1 MMNSIIKP
9 KYFVI
14 LLILAAMT
22 LNVLPVKADQ
32 VFAFSEDLTSNYNLD
47 MGQTGAKIS
56 GGRAFTAD
64 DSVSSGITSDVIANP
79 SKAIIS
85 ARLDVSDDIPSN
97 ARIIYYISNNNGQ
110 RWMQVNPGYTYSFD
124 SVGNQLRWKAV
135 IAKESLLVGSA
146 YIDSVYLAYTES
158 DTLAV
163 NSNNTYNNYAYNG
176 SGISNIGGDV
186 NSLVCNVLSL
196 VGLGCG
202 SAQTTN
208 YVGSANYVSSAQ
220 ITPSPAIVT
229 TTSSDTSDSSGNNSN
244 LAATIFTAGEKQ
256 EGSDS
261 VNLVRVKNQPEIYE
275 IVGGKKHLIPTMDI
289 FYDYGFKLEWVQD
302 ITQKQLDKFPRIKL
316 MQVTGNKKKTYYFTE
331 GGMIRLVP
339 DKNVFNSYGDREE
352 DIIIIS
358 KKEFN
363 FYPQNQFVFL
373 ENPLNRDVFQI
384 IQGKTK
390 RYITPQAVKRMKID
404 SEQIAPINQTELAT
418 YKTDKPIVL

>member
-1 MMNSIIKP
+1 MINSNIKP
-9 KYFVI
+9 QYFAI
-14 LLILAAMT
+14 LFILMAMVFT
-22 LNVLPVKADQ
+22 ILPAKADQ
-32 VFAFSEDLTSNYNLD
+32 IFSYFDDLSSNFNLD

-64 DSVSSGITSDVIANP
+64 DSVSSSITSDIITNP

-85 ARLDVSDDIPSN
+85 ARLDVSAGTSSN
-97 ARIIYYISNNNGQ
+97 TRIIYYISNNNGQ
-110 RWMQVNPGYTYSFD
+110 RWMQVNPGYTYLFD

-135 IAKESLLVGSA
+135 ITRESLLIRSA
-146 YIDSVYLAYTES
+146 YIESVYLAYTVS
-158 DTLAV
+158 DTLTV
-163 NSNNTYNNYAYNG
+163 NQNNIYTNSPYTYNSYSVLNG
-176 SGISNIGGDV
+176 GSDI
-186 NSLVCNVLSL
+186 NSYVCNALTL
-196 VGLGCG
+196 VGLGC
-202 SAQTTN
+202 STSSPAI
-208 YVGSANYVSSAQ
+208 YVSSTQTASF
-220 ITPSPAIVT
+220 TPT
-229 TTSSDTSDSSGNNSN
+229 TTTTANSNTSGGLGNNSG
-244 LAATIFTAGEKQ
+244 LTATIFTAGEKQ
-256 EGSDS
+256 AGSDS
-261 VNLVRVKNQPEIYE
+261 VNLVRVKNRPEIYE

-316 MQVTGNKKKTYYFTE
+316 MQITGNKKKTHYFTE

>member
-1 MMNSIIKP
+1 MINSIIKP
-9 KYFVI
+9 KYFATLSV
-14 LLILAAMT
+14 LMAMT
-22 LNVLPVKADQ
+22 LTALPAKADQ
-32 VFAFSEDLTSNYNLD
+32 IFVYSDDLSSNLNLD
-47 MGQTGAKIS
+47 MGQTRAKIT

-64 DSVSSGITSDVIANP
+64 DSVSSDITSDVVANP

-85 ARLDVSDDIPSN
+85 ARLDVSNNIPSN
-97 ARIIYYISNNNGQ
+97 ARIIYYISNNYGQ
-110 RWMQVNPGYTYSFD
+110 RWMQVNPGFTYSFD
-124 SVGNQLRWKAV
+124 SMGNQLRWKAV
-135 IAKESLLVGSA
+135 ITRESLLVGSA
-146 YIDSVYLAYTES
+146 SVDSVSLAYTVS

-163 NSNNTYNNYAYNG
+163 NQNNIYTSSGSNGGNTLSLNN
-176 SGISNIGGDV
+176 DL
-186 NSLVCNVLSL
+186 NSLVCNALSR

-202 SAQTTN
+202 A
-208 YVGSANYVSSAQ
+208 VSSAPYAKSSST
-220 ITPSPAIVT
+220 IISAPTAVT
-229 TTSSDTSDSSGNNSN
+229 TNNSNISNTSNGSGNNSA
-244 LAATIFTAGEKQ
+244 LTATIYTAGEKQ
-256 EGSDS
+256 SGTDS
-261 VNLVRVKNQPEIYE
+261 VNLVRVRGQSEIYE

-316 MQVTGNKKKTYYFTE
+316 MQVTGNKKKTHYFTE

-339 DKNVFNSYGDREE
+339 DKNVFSSYGDREE

-390 RYITPQAVKRMKID
+390 RYITPQAVKRLKID
-404 SEQIAPINQTELAT
+404 SDQIAPINQTELAT